1 MRWAT
6 SPATSNGCQAVPDQ
20 IVIEGIP
27 PYDGAYDWDLDR
39 QELTTREWGWI
50 KRLTGYLPLDLSE
63 PAKWGDPEV
72 LVCFAAMALRR
83 AGRVEAREVPQVFE
97 RLADAPFDGAKI
109 QLETEEAEADDAGP
123 PPSSS
128 NGSTGSSGAASPP
141 SSEPSMASP
150 PAFGMP
156 ASASTE
162 SGRTTLGT

>member
-1 MRWAT
+1 MADR
-6 SPATSNGCQAVPDQ
+6 

-27 PYDGAYDWDLDR
+27 PYDGVYPWDLDR

-63 PAKWGDPEV
+63 PSKWGDPEV

-97 RLADAPFDGAKI
+97 RFADVPFDGAKI
-109 QLETEEAEADDAGP
+109 QLETEEAEEDDAVP
-123 PPSSS
+123 LPSS
-128 NGSTGSSGAASPP
+128 NGNTAASGSNSPP
-141 SSEPSMASP
+141 SSEPSTPNP
-150 PAFGMP
+150 PRSGTP

>member
-1 MRWAT
+1 
-6 SPATSNGCQAVPDQ
+6 VPDQ

-27 PYDGAYDWDLDR
+27 PYDGVYPWDLDR

-50 KRLTGYLPLDLSE
+50 KRLTGYLPLDLSDPE
-63 PAKWGDPEV
+63 KWGDPEV

-109 QLETEEAEADDAGP
+109 QLETEEAEEDDVGP
-123 PPSSS
+123 PAPSS
-128 NGSTGSSGAASPP
+128 NGSTGFSGPASPP
-141 SSEPSMASP
+141 SSEPSTTSP
-150 PAFGMP
+150 AHSGMP

-162 SGRTTLGT
+162 SGRTTSET